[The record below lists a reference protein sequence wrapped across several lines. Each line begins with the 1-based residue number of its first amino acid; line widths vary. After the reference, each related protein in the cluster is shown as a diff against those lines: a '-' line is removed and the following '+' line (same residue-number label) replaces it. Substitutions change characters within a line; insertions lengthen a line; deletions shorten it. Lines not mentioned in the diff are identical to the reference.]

1 MYGEKPDPHSV
12 EYLVSLKTYL
22 QKHFVDKPT
31 FASLLS
37 ITIERL
43 EQLIAAKAV
52 PEPTYICDGNTIS
65 STVFGVIETEES
77 IYGDY
82 FRPECS
88 RWVKIADQAAPG
100 QERDAVFSVLSH
112 ELELGLRD
120 YFKEPEI
127 IEKKIQDFL
136 PYFLNGTFGLCIA
149 DPSSGTSIAR
159 KEVLQHQLTEL
170 TENGSNP
177 SPKATSKSELL
188 QLIDDYAI
196 SSMPFSPAEYE
207 RSSRKRLVDDLR
219 PAVAKA

>member
-1 MYGEKPDPHSV
+1 M
-12 EYLVSLKTYL
+12 LLKTYL

-31 FASLLS
+31 FVSLLG

-43 EQLIAAKAV
+43 DQLIAAKAV
-52 PEPTYICDGNTIS
+52 PEPTYVCDGNTIGS
-65 STVFGVIETEES
+65 AVFGVIEIEES
-77 IYGDY
+77 IYGDF

-100 QERDAVFSVLSH
+100 KERDAVFSVLSH
-112 ELELGLRD
+112 QLELGLQD

-127 IEKKIQDFL
+127 IGKKIQDFL

-149 DPSSGTSIAR
+149 DPSSGTNIAR
-159 KEVLQHQLTEL
+159 KEVLQHKLAEL

-177 SPKATSKSELL
+177 SPAGISNSELL
-188 QLIDDYAI
+188 QLIDDYAL

>member
-1 MYGEKPDPHSV
+1 M
-12 EYLVSLKTYL
+12 LLKTYL
-22 QKHFVDKPT
+22 QKHFVHKPA
-31 FASLLS
+31 FASLLG
-37 ITIERL
+37 ITVERL
-43 EQLIAAKAV
+43 DQLIAAKAV
-52 PEPTYICDGNTIS
+52 PEPTYVCDGNTIS
-65 STVFGVIETEES
+65 SAVFGVIETEES

-112 ELELGLRD
+112 ELKLGLQD
-120 YFKEPEI
+120 YFKEPEM

-149 DPSSGTSIAR
+149 DPSTGTSIAR
-159 KEVLQHQLTEL
+159 KEVLQLKLTEL

-177 SPKATSKSELL
+177 SPEAISKSELL
-188 QLIDDYAI
+188 QLIDDYAL

>member
-1 MYGEKPDPHSV
+1 M
-12 EYLVSLKTYL
+12 SLKTYL

-31 FASLLS
+31 FVSLLG

-43 EQLIAAKAV
+43 DQLIVAKAV
-52 PEPTYICDGNTIS
+52 PEPTYVCDGNTIS
-65 STVFGVIETEES
+65 SAVFGVIETEES

-100 QERDAVFSVLSH
+100 QERDAVLSVLSH

-120 YFKEPEI
+120 YFKEPEM

-149 DPSSGTSIAR
+149 DPSSGTNIAQ
-159 KEVLQHQLTEL
+159 KEVLQQKLTEL

-177 SPKATSKSELL
+177 SPEAMSKSELL

-196 SSMPFSPAEYE
+196 SSMPFSPAGSVYTK
-207 RSSRKRLVDDLR
+207 SPL
-219 PAVAKA
+219 

>member
-1 MYGEKPDPHSV
+1 M
-12 EYLVSLKTYL
+12 SLKTYL

-31 FASLLS
+31 FVSLLG
-37 ITIERL
+37 ITVERL
-43 EQLIAAKAV
+43 DQLIAAKAV
-52 PEPTYICDGNTIS
+52 PQPTYVCDGNTIHS
-65 STVFGVIETEES
+65 AVFGVIETEES

-112 ELELGLRD
+112 ELELGLQD

-159 KEVLQHQLTEL
+159 KEVLQDTMD
-170 TENGSNP
+170 S
-177 SPKATSKSELL
+177 KISKSYVEDKTIPGFAWVLETIFQKEDKL
-188 QLIDDYAI
+188 TMSWEDFPNRNLM
-196 SSMPFSPAEYE
+196 SFP
-207 RSSRKRLVDDLR
+207 
-219 PAVAKA
+219 

>member
-1 MYGEKPDPHSV
+1 M
-12 EYLVSLKTYL
+12 LLKTYL

-31 FASLLS
+31 FASILG
-37 ITIERL
+37 ITVERL
-43 EQLIAAKAV
+43 DQLIAAKAV
-52 PEPTYICDGNTIS
+52 PEPTYVCDGNTIGS
-65 STVFGVIETEES
+65 AVFGVIETEES

-82 FRPECS
+82 FRAECS

-112 ELELGLRD
+112 ELELGLKD
-120 YFKEPEI
+120 YFKEPKM

-159 KEVLQHQLTEL
+159 KEVLQHKLTEL

-177 SPKATSKSELL
+177 SPIGMQKNELL
-188 QLIDDYAI
+188 QLIDDYAS

-219 PAVAKA
+219 PAVVNA

>member
-1 MYGEKPDPHSV
+1 M
-12 EYLVSLKTYL
+12 LKTYL

-31 FASLLS
+31 FVSLLG

-43 EQLIAAKAV
+43 DQLIAAKAV
-52 PEPTYICDGNTIS
+52 PEPTYVCDGNTIGS
-65 STVFGVIETEES
+65 AVFGVIEIEES
-77 IYGDY
+77 IYGDF

-100 QERDAVFSVLSH
+100 KERDAVFSVLSH
-112 ELELGLRD
+112 QLELGLQD

-127 IEKKIQDFL
+127 IGKKIQDFL

-149 DPSSGTSIAR
+149 DPSSGTNIAR
-159 KEVLQHQLTEL
+159 KEVLQHKLAEL

-177 SPKATSKSELL
+177 SPAGISNSELL
-188 QLIDDYAI
+188 QLIDDYAL

>member
-1 MYGEKPDPHSV
+1 V
-12 EYLVSLKTYL
+12 LLKTYL

-31 FASLLS
+31 FASILG
-37 ITIERL
+37 ITVERL
-43 EQLIAAKAV
+43 DQLIAAKAV
-52 PEPTYICDGNTIS
+52 PQPTYVCDGNTIGS
-65 STVFGVIETEES
+65 AVFGVIETEES

-112 ELELGLRD
+112 ELELGLQD
-120 YFKEPEI
+120 YFKEPEM

-149 DPSSGTSIAR
+149 DPSNGTSIAK
-159 KEVLQHQLTEL
+159 KEVLQLQLTKL

-177 SPKATSKSELL
+177 SPAGISNSELL
-188 QLIDDYAI
+188 QLIDDYAT

-219 PAVAKA
+219 SAVVNA

>member
-1 MYGEKPDPHSV
+1 MP
-12 EYLVSLKTYL
+12 LKTYL

-31 FASLLS
+31 FVSLLG

-43 EQLIAAKAV
+43 DQLIAAKAV
-52 PEPTYICDGNTIS
+52 PEPTYVCDGNTIS
-65 STVFGVIETEES
+65 SAVFGVIETEES

-88 RWVKIADQAAPG
+88 RWIKIADQAALG
-100 QERDAVFSVLSH
+100 KERDAVFSVLSH

-177 SPKATSKSELL
+177 SPEAMSKSELL
-188 QLIDDYAI
+188 QLIDDYAM
-196 SSMPFSPAEYE
+196 SSMPFSPAEYQ

-219 PAVAKA
+219 PAVVKA

>member
-1 MYGEKPDPHSV
+1 M
-12 EYLVSLKTYL
+12 SLKSYL
-22 QKHFVDKPT
+22 QKHFVDKLA
-31 FASLLS
+31 FASILG
-37 ITIERL
+37 ITVERL
-43 EQLIAAKAV
+43 DQLIAAKAV
-52 PEPTYICDGNTIS
+52 PEPTYDCEGNTIS
-65 STVFGVIETEES
+65 SAVFGVIETEES
-77 IYGDY
+77 IYGHY

-100 QERDAVFSVLSH
+100 QERDAVFSVLSC
-112 ELELGLRD
+112 ELELGLGD

-149 DPSSGTSIAR
+149 DPSSGTEIAR
-159 KEVLQHQLTEL
+159 KEVLQHKLTEL

-177 SPKATSKSELL
+177 SPKGIAKSELL

-219 PAVAKA
+219 PAVVKA

>member
-1 MYGEKPDPHSV
+1 V
-12 EYLVSLKTYL
+12 LLNTYL
-22 QKHFVDKPT
+22 QTHFVDKPT
-31 FASLLS
+31 FVSLLG
-37 ITIERL
+37 ITVERL
-43 EQLIAAKAV
+43 DQLIAAKAV
-52 PEPTYICDGNTIS
+52 PQPTYVCDGNTIS
-65 STVFGVIETEES
+65 SAVFGVIETEES

-88 RWVKIADQAAPG
+88 RWVKIAEQAAPG

-127 IEKKIQDFL
+127 IEKKIEDFL

-149 DPSSGTSIAR
+149 DPSSGTNIAR
-159 KEVLQHQLTEL
+159 KEVLQHKLTEL

-177 SPKATSKSELL
+177 SPNGVSKSELL
-188 QLIDDYAI
+188 QLIDYYAV

-219 PAVAKA
+219 SAVVNA